1 MGNGKISPLIIIVL
15 LLLLALIGFAV
26 VSVLGGSSKTGGGSG
41 DTGKTAE
48 ELIVPVITAT
58 LSSEEP
64 DQSEIVISL
73 KVQIND
79 EEGIESITLPDG
91 SIITAAEA
99 TYTVTENG
107 TYSFKAKSVS
117 GEVTTKDVEI
127 KNIRIV
133 SADNPY
139 IPAGFSY
146 VGGDINKGYTIQ
158 DSYGNQYVWVP
169 CPSGMLHR
177 DTVTDIDY
185 KESSDSALSLVNSV
199 AKYYGFYMGR
209 FEASSY
215 DTGNGLVASTRAG
228 QIPWTDVTY
237 IDALH
242 ASISAAKVFGY
253 EEDIST
259 NIISSYAWDTV
270 LKWFNTTLGT
280 SYSSSLSYGNFDGTI
295 KPTGTTPKDC
305 VNNIYDMAGNV
316 REWTTEIYESAA
328 EAAKSSSTKKEE
340 KVINRVVRGGSANLS
355 RTAASHTAYAEN
367 TSETYWGFRTV
378 LYKN

>member
-1 MGNGKISPLIIIVL
+1 
-15 LLLLALIGFAV
+15 
-26 VSVLGGSSKTGGGSG
+26 
-41 DTGKTAE
+41 
-48 ELIVPVITAT
+48 
-58 LSSEEP
+58 
-64 DQSEIVISL
+64 
-73 KVQIND
+73 
-79 EEGIESITLPDG
+79 
-91 SIITAAEA
+91 
-99 TYTVTENG
+99 
-107 TYSFKAKSVS
+107 
-117 GEVTTKDVEI
+117 
-127 KNIRIV
+127 
-133 SADNPY
+133 
-139 IPAGFSY
+139 
-146 VGGDINKGYTIQ
+146 
-158 DSYGNQYVWVP
+158 
-169 CPSGMLHR
+169 MLHR